1 MTTPSLDRI
10 IYALSAVMNMEVTVK
25 QEEVK
30 V

>member
-10 IYALSAVMNMEVTVK
+10 IYALSTVMDMEVTVK

-30 V
+30 A